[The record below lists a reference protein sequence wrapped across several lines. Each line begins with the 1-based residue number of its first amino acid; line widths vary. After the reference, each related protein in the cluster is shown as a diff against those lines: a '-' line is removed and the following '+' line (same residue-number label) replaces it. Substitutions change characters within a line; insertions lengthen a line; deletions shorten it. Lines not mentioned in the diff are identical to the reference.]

1 MFQADEQ
8 DNTPEEELNEVE
20 IGNLPY
26 KEFKLMIIK
35 VFKELGGRLDE
46 KNEKLEVFNKELKN
60 IKKNQTVMK
69 NIIIEMKSTIEES
82 TVDKMIQR
90 SRTASWKTE

>member
-1 MFQADEQ
+1 MDAQ
-8 DNTPEEELNEVE
+8 
-20 IGNLPY
+20 
-26 KEFKLMIIK
+26 
-35 VFKELGGRLDE
+35 
-46 KNEKLEVFNKELKN
+46 NEKLEVFNKELKN